1 MSCGEYQVHDKAGN
15 PKAVVV
21 MGDGFAEGFPRL
33 QRLGDAPC
41 PEAKRQFATPGETK
55 PPLLTR
61 AASWVKA
68 EVGLL
73 VKGKVDPATYEARVT
88 ACRQCPKLVRHEADK
103 VGFCGAC
110 GCGTRSRA
118 RIGAV
123 KAHMPDATC
132 PLGKW

>member
-1 MSCGEYQVHDKAGN
+1 MSCGEYQVHDKAGH

-21 MGDGFAEGFPRL
+21 MGDGFAQGFPRL

-41 PEAKRQFATPGETK
+41 PESVRNRTDSGHFAK
-55 PPLLTR
+55 L
-61 AASWVKA
+61 ASWVKA

-73 VKGKVDPATYEARVT
+73 VKGKVDPATYDARVT
-88 ACRQCPKLVRHEADK
+88 ACRQCPQLRPAPDQDS

-123 KAHMPDATC
+123 KAHMPTAAC

>member
-1 MSCGEYQVHDKAGN
+1 MSCGEYQVHDKAGH

-21 MGDGFAEGFPRL
+21 MGDAFAQGFPRL

-41 PEAKRQFATPGETK
+41 PESVRKRTDSGHLAK
-55 PPLLTR
+55 L
-61 AASWVKA
+61 ASWVKA

-88 ACRQCPKLVRHEADK
+88 SCRQCPKLVRHEADK

>member
-21 MGDGFAEGFPRL
+21 MGDGFAQGFPRL
-33 QRLGDAPC
+33 TRLGDAPC
-41 PEAKRQFATPGETK
+41 AESPAAPKA
-55 PPLLTR
+55 PLLAR

-73 VKGKVDPATYEARVT
+73 VKGKVDAGTYEARVT
-88 ACRQCPKLVRHEADK
+88 ACRQCPRLVRHEADE

-110 GCGTRSRA
+110 GCGTRTRA

-123 KAHMPDATC
+123 KARMPDATC